1 MPHPIK
7 LIVGLGN
14 PGTKYTET
22 RHNAGFLFLDAVC
35 RKAGLSLAA
44 ERHGNAMSA
53 PLEGGPAGESGR
65 CMLLAPQTFMNLS
78 GDAVQSVMSYYKL
91 DIEEVLVVHD
101 ELDLAPGTAQLKQGG
116 GHGGHNGLRDIINK
130 CGEDFYRLR
139 LGVGH
144 PGSPELV
151 TPFLTHER
159 IPLTEMDLLEGA
171 IADSLGE
178 LSAILAGDFESAMNR
193 LHTKN

>member
-1 MPHPIK
+1 MPNSIK

-14 PGTKYTET
+14 PGAKYAET

-35 RKAGLSLAA
+35 RKSGLILAA
-44 ERHGNAMSA
+44 ERHANAESA
-53 PLEGGPAGESGR
+53 PLEGGLIGNSSR

-78 GDAVQSVMSYYKL
+78 GDAVQSVMSYYKIGM
-91 DIEEVLVVHD
+91 DEVLVVHD
-101 ELDLAPGTAQLKQGG
+101 ELDLSPGIARLKQGG

-144 PGSPELV
+144 PGRPELV
-151 TPFLTHER
+151 NPYLTHQR
-159 IPLTEMDLLEGA
+159 IPRAEMDLLDRA
-171 IADSLGE
+171 IKDSLDQ
-178 LSAILAGDFESAMNR
+178 LSLILAGDLEPAMNS
-193 LHTKN
+193 LHTES

>member
-1 MPHPIK
+1 MPNSIK

-14 PGTKYTET
+14 PGAKYAET

-35 RKAGLSLAA
+35 RKSGLMLAA
-44 ERHGNAMSA
+44 ERHANAESA
-53 PLEGGPAGESGR
+53 PLEGGLIGNSSR

-78 GDAVQSVMSYYKL
+78 GDAVQSVMSYYKIGI
-91 DIEEVLVVHD
+91 DEVLVVHD
-101 ELDLAPGTAQLKQGG
+101 ELDLSPGIARLKQGG

-151 TPFLTHER
+151 NPYLTHQR
-159 IPLTEMDLLEGA
+159 IPRAEMDLLDRA
-171 IADSLGE
+171 IKDSLDQ
-178 LSAILAGDFESAMNR
+178 LSLILAGDFEPAMNS
-193 LHTKN
+193 LHTES